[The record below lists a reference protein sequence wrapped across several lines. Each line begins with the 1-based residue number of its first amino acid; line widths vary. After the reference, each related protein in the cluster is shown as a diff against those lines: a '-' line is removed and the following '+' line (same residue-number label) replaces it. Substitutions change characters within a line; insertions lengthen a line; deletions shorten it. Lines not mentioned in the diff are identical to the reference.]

1 MENTAHEIF
10 AAQNN
15 KNEVEEIS
23 VKIKNTSIFPSSNV
37 CFNYVFL
44 AL

>member
-1 MENTAHEIF
+1 MENTAYEIF

-23 VKIKNTSIFPSSNV
+23 VKIKNTSVFPSSNV
-37 CFNYVFL
+37 YVLIMYF
-44 AL
+44 